1 MPGQPFGVYLHV
13 PFCLTRCGYCDFN
26 TYTPAQ
32 LGGVSPD
39 RWLLA
44 HAGGARTGGRQAG
57 RTDGAYRVCGWRDA
71 IAARGGAPGHVA
83 GHGAGPL
90 CAGARRRSQHRGQPR
105 VDVAGVLRHD
115 PRGRLH
121 AGVARHAV
129 GGPEG
134 AGNLGPGALAGPGG
148 GRGHR
153 GDSGGLHTRQPRP
166 DLWNPGGVRRR
177 PGALSGR
184 RGAGR
189 CGSCVR
195 VCLGRRARHGT
206 GSPGSAW

>member
-1 MPGQPFGVYLHV
+1 MCLRYIAGHPSWYALCDDLAWYFGRHQLSCRPGAHARTTVRGLPARPVLPDPLRVLRLQYLH
-13 PFCLTRCGYCDFN
+13 PG
-26 TYTPAQ
+26 PAGWRQ
-32 LGGVSPD
+32 PGP
-39 RWLLA
+39 LA
-44 HAGGARTGGRQAG
+44 AGAAGGARTGGRQAG

-134 AGNLGPGALAGPGG
+134 AGNLGCTRRAG
-148 GRGHR
+148 RR
-153 GDSGGLHTRQPRP
+153 PRP
-166 DLWNPGGVRRR
+166 PRR
-177 PGALSGR
+177 
-184 RGAGR
+184 
-189 CGSCVR
+189 
-195 VCLGRRARHGT
+195 
-206 GSPGSAW
+206 